1 MHNEIITAAGPNK
14 KGVSLK
20 QEPRL
25 LGCRYLSVRRGN
37 PTSEASRQKAVAWE
51 HRSGSGLAEIGWLN
65 SCEHHGSVTFDRLKV
80 LTSLNQKGVR
90 VGSPSK
96 GVGDSSFNSRR
107 TRKMQPHRSQ
117 LLTGQQGKPY
127 SPRREAVSRPQ
138 GMGMVVSQGRGRV
151 GSSRRRQPGT
161 LTFAT
166 EPGRAVALAAI
177 IVERS
182 TGELRRGRLPGAVSL
197 SGPQRRSGADEGIRA
212 PSRVCP
218 LGPLVRRRSECRGA
232 WVMWSCVASRGPS

>member
-1 MHNEIITAAGPNK
+1 MHNEIITATRPNK

-37 PTSEASRQKAVAWE
+37 PTFEASRQKAVVWE

-65 SCEHHGSVTFDRLKV
+65 SCEHHGSVTFNRLKV

-90 VGSPSK
+90 AGSPSK

-127 SPRREAVSRPQ
+127 PPRREAVSRPQ
-138 GMGMVVSQGRGRV
+138 GMGMVVRVEERGESESRSVIDRIGPPRWRYPVRKDADFRMWSQ
-151 GSSRRRQPGT
+151 RQ
-161 LTFAT
+161 
-166 EPGRAVALAAI
+166 R
-177 IVERS
+177 
-182 TGELRRGRLPGAVSL
+182 
-197 SGPQRRSGADEGIRA
+197 
-212 PSRVCP
+212 SRVAEP
-218 LGPLVRRRSECRGA
+218 IVGEVRR
-232 WVMWSCVASRGPS
+232 